1 MAPEVTMRILLV
13 LLTLALIMLV
23 PSVQSQQPPPPPAA
37 APMPIPGQPVAPGP
51 LPVPGQPVAPAPA
64 MIPAPIAMP
73 TTPARVMG
81 STGGCAENPVYVPL
95 GPNSYGVVF
104 EKVFDVISEYFEIAY
119 ANRYDGRIE
128 SFPRVAPGLGQ
139 PWKPGS
145 PDLYQRLL
153 ASFQS
158 IRHRAFVLIQV
169 ADDGG
174 YFVQVVVFRELED
187 LPKPT
192 EIMASN
198 AAFRSQ
204 DTVERQ
210 FEVIDPAVYD
220 SHWAPIGRD
229 PAMEHAI
236 IEKIKKCM

>member
-1 MAPEVTMRILLV
+1 MRILLV

-23 PSVQSQQPPPPPAA
+23 PAIHSQEPKAPPPAPPAVPAPAA
-37 APMPIPGQPVAPGP
+37 APAPV
-51 LPVPGQPVAPAPA
+51 LPAPVG
-64 MIPAPIAMP
+64 MP
-73 TTPARVMG
+73 TVPARVMG

-104 EKVFDVISEYFEIAY
+104 EKVFDVVSEYFEIAY

-145 PDLYQRLL
+145 PDCYQRLL
-153 ASFQS
+153 ATFQS
-158 IRHRAFVLIQV
+158 IRNRAFVLIQV

-187 LPKPT
+187 IPKPT
-192 EIMASN
+192 AQTAGY
-198 AAFRSQ
+198 AAFRGQ

-210 FEVIDPAVYD
+210 YEVIDPAVFD

-229 PAMEHAI
+229 PAFEHAI